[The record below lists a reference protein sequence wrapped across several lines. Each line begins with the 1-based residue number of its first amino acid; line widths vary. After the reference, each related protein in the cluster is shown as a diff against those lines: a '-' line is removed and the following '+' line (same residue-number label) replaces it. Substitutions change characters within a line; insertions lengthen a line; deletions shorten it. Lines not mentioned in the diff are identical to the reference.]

1 MKHLGKPITQR
12 QLRVGEMI
20 KQALGTLFIRD
31 EAKIPNLSTKEITVT
46 EVRMSPDLKTA
57 KIFVMPL
64 GGKNTEEIIEKLKI
78 ASFMIRKVLS
88 KKVIMKFL
96 PKLFFVKDDSFDYA
110 EKIEN
115 LIKQSNKSIRKKM
128 KQKVKELQIHEKD
141 TGSSEVQI
149 AQLTGKI
156 ENLSKHIK
164 QFKKDKHSS
173 VGLLRAVNRRKKL
186 LDYLKKNNMESYKVV
201 LTKLNLRK

>member
-46 EVRMSPDLKTA
+46 EVRMSTDLKTA

-78 ASFMIRKVLS
+78 ASFIIRKVLS
-88 KKVIMKFL
+88 KKIIMKFL
-96 PKLFFVKDDSFDYA
+96 PKLFFVKDDSFDYLS
-110 EKIEN
+110 
-115 LIKQSNKSIRKKM
+115 LI
-128 KQKVKELQIHEKD
+128 
-141 TGSSEVQI
+141 
-149 AQLTGKI
+149 
-156 ENLSKHIK
+156 HI
-164 QFKKDKHSS
+164 
-173 VGLLRAVNRRKKL
+173 
-186 LDYLKKNNMESYKVV
+186 
-201 LTKLNLRK
+201 

>member
-31 EAKIPNLSTKEITVT
+31 EAKIPSLSTKEITVT

-64 GGKNTEEIIEKLKI
+64 GGKNSDETVEKLKI

-88 KKVIMKFL
+88 KKIIMKYL
-96 PKLFFVKDDSFDYA
+96 PKLFFVKDNSFDYA

-115 LIKQSNKSIRKKM
+115 LIKQTNK
-128 KQKVKELQIHEKD
+128 
-141 TGSSEVQI
+141 
-149 AQLTGKI
+149 
-156 ENLSKHIK
+156 
-164 QFKKDKHSS
+164 
-173 VGLLRAVNRRKKL
+173 
-186 LDYLKKNNMESYKVV
+186 
-201 LTKLNLRK
+201 